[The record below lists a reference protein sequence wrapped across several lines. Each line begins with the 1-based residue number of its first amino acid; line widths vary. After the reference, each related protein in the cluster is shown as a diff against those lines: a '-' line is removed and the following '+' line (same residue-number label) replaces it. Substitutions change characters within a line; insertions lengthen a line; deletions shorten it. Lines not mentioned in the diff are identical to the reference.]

1 MKLKNLNP
9 LFLSLCVALPY
20 GCSTT
25 SHKEESTDI
34 AEVES
39 EDDGSV
45 QPEVEPTEIDEAIDD
60 ESTTKSAETVPEI
73 GSEEDEINQALKNG
87 IPIELNDKVEKWI
100 DYFVNKNPEAFQR
113 FMDRGQPYKK
123 MIVAMLRDRG
133 IPTELYY
140 LAMIESGFVLHAKSP
155 MAAVGFWQF
164 IPGTGR
170 RYGLRVDNY
179 VDERRDPRRA
189 TIAAAMYL
197 SDLNN
202 VFDSWYLALSAY
214 NAGEMRI
221 MNAIMR
227 GKSRDF
233 WQLVKD
239 KQLPAETMDYIPKFM
254 AAFLI
259 GTNPE
264 KYGFRRP
271 TQDANEDLVAVNVPS
286 PISLHTVSE
295 YASVPLVTLQVANP
309 HLVKG
314 MTPPGTQ
321 NYKIWVPKTFVSNIN
336 DNQERLATA
345 RLNIS
350 PTRIAKVEKADR
362 PDKADISPKAAL
374 ANKKFHRVR
383 RGEHLAMIAEKYGM
397 TVGQLKVFNRLTG
410 STIRPGMKLKIRGSE
425 IADTADNKND
435 RDEKRLMADTDTQ
448 GSGTYRVR
456 RGDNLH
462 EIAKRFGVSVQ
473 SLKKMNK
480 LRRTDLRI
488 GQVLKVAKNG

>member
-25 SHKEESTDI
+25 SHKEESIAT
-34 AEVES
+34 AEVEN
-39 EDDGSV
+39 DDGSV
-45 QPEVEPTEIDEAIDD
+45 QPEVEPVEIDEALDD
-60 ESTTKSAETVPEI
+60 EGSKSTENVPEI
-73 GSEEDEINQALKNG
+73 GTEEDEINQALKNG
-87 IPIELNDKVEKWI
+87 IPIELNDRVEKWI

-123 MIVAMLRDRG
+123 MVVAMLRDRG

-155 MAAVGFWQF
+155 MSAVGFWQF
-164 IPGTGR
+164 IPATGR

-239 KQLPAETMDYIPKFM
+239 KQLPSETMDYIPKFM

-271 TQDANEDLVAVNVPS
+271 TAEPNEDLVAVSVPS
-286 PISLHTVSE
+286 PISLTTISE
-295 YASVPLVTLQVANP
+295 YAGVPLVTLQLTNP
-309 HLVKG
+309 HLNKG
-314 MTPPGTQ
+314 VTPPGTQ
-321 NYKIWVPKTFVSNIN
+321 NYKIWVPKAFVNTIQE
-336 DNQERLATA
+336 NQERLATA

-350 PTRIAKVEKADR
+350 TKVAAVEKVQSKHQQHPQEQKVSSR
-362 PDKADISPKAAL
+362 
-374 ANKKFHRVR
+374 KFHRVK
-383 RGEHLAMIAEKYGM
+383 RGEHLAMIADKYGM
-397 TVGQLKVFNRLTG
+397 TVGQLKVFNRLT
-410 STIRPGMKLKIRGSE
+410 SSSIRPGMKLKIKASE
-425 IADTADNKND
+425 IADAGSSSK
-435 RDEKRLMADTDTQ
+435 EKIQALASVDKK

-456 RGDNLH
+456 RGDNLN
-462 EIAKRFGVSVQ
+462 EIAKRFGMSVH

-480 LRRTDLRI
+480 LRRTDLRV
-488 GQVLKVAKNG
+488 GQVLRVAKNS

>member
-34 AEVES
+34 AELEH

-60 ESTTKSAETVPEI
+60 ESTTKSAESVPEI

-100 DYFVNKNPEAFQR
+100 DYFVNKNPEMFQR

-140 LAMIESGFVLHAKSP
+140 LAMIESGFVLHARSP

-189 TIAAAMYL
+189 TIAASMYL

-271 TQDANEDLVAVNVPS
+271 TAESNEELVAVNVPS

-336 DNQERLATA
+336 ENQERLATA
-345 RLNIS
+345 RLNIA
-350 PTRIAKVEKADR
+350 PTRVAKIEKAEAPSQESR
-362 PDKADISPKAAL
+362 SAR
-374 ANKKFHRVR
+374 KFHRVK

-397 TVGQLKVFNRLTG
+397 TVGQLKVFNRLK
-410 STIRPGMKLKIRGSE
+410 SNNIRPGMKLKIRGSE
-425 IADTADNKND
+425 IADTADNSNSA
-435 RDEKRLMADTDTQ
+435 RAEKMVASTDTK

-462 EIAKRFGVSVQ
+462 EIAKRFGVTVQ

-480 LRRTDLRI
+480 LRRTDLRV
-488 GQVLKVAKNG
+488 GQVLKVARNG

>member
-1 MKLKNLNP
+1 MKLKNLHP

-20 GCSTT
+20 GCAST
-25 SHKEESTDI
+25 SHEEASSTDI
-34 AEVES
+34 AEVEA

-45 QPEVEPTEIDEAIDD
+45 TPEVEPTEIDEAIEDD
-60 ESTTKSAETVPEI
+60 SVDKTAENLPEI
-73 GSEEDEINQALKNG
+73 GTEEDEINQALKNG

-100 DYFVNKNPEAFQR
+100 DYFVNKNPEMFQR
-113 FMDRGQPYKK
+113 FLDRGHPYKK
-123 MIVAMLRDRG
+123 MIVGMLRDRG

-140 LAMIESGFVLHAKSP
+140 LAMIESGFVLHARSP

-164 IPGTGR
+164 IPATGR

-239 KQLPAETMDYIPKFM
+239 KQLPSETMDYIPKFM

-271 TQDANEDLVAVNVPS
+271 TAEANEELIAVNVPS
-286 PISLHTVSE
+286 PLSLHTISE

-314 MTPPGTQ
+314 MTPPGPE

-336 DNQERLATA
+336 SNQERLATA

-350 PTRIAKVEKADR
+350 ATRIAKLEKAQ
-362 PDKADISPKAAL
+362 PAASSASASSKA
-374 ANKKFHRVR
+374 NRKFHRVK

-397 TVGQLKVFNRLTG
+397 TVGQLKVFNRLTS
-410 STIRPGMKLKIRGSE
+410 STIRPGMKLKIRAPETE
-425 IADTADNKND
+425 IADRN
-435 RDEKRLMADTDTQ
+435 EKRLASADTK

-462 EIAKRFGVSVQ
+462 QIAKRFGTTVQ
-473 SLKKMNK
+473 SLKKINR
-480 LRRTDLRI
+480 LRRTDLRV
-488 GQVLKVAKNG
+488 GQVLKIANHG

>member
-1 MKLKNLNP
+1 MKLKNLHP

-20 GCSTT
+20 GCAST
-25 SHKEESTDI
+25 SHEEESSTDI
-34 AEVES
+34 AEVEA
-39 EDDGSV
+39 EDDGST
-45 QPEVEPTEIDEAIDD
+45 QPEVEPTEIDEAIED
-60 ESTTKSAETVPEI
+60 ESAEETAENVPEI
-73 GSEEDEINQALKNG
+73 GTEEDEINEALKHG

-100 DYFVNKNPEAFQR
+100 DFFVNKNPEMFQR
-113 FMDRGQPYKK
+113 FLDRGHPYKK
-123 MIVAMLRDRG
+123 MIVSMLRDRG

-140 LAMIESGFVLHAKSP
+140 LAMIESGFVLHARSP

-164 IPGTGR
+164 IPATGR

-239 KQLPAETMDYIPKFM
+239 KQLPSETMDYIPKFM

-264 KYGFRRP
+264 KYGFRHP
-271 TQDANEDLVAVNVPS
+271 TAEPNEELVAVNVPS
-286 PISLHTVSE
+286 PLSLHTLSE

-314 MTPPGTQ
+314 MTPPGPEE
-321 NYKIWVPKTFVSNIN
+321 YKIWVPKVFVSSIN
-336 DNQERLATA
+336 DNQERLASA

-350 PTRIAKVEKADR
+350 ASRIAKVDR
-362 PDKADISPKAAL
+362 APRST
-374 ANKKFHRVR
+374 NSNRKFHRVK
-383 RGEHLAMIAEKYGM
+383 RGEHLTMIAEKYGM
-397 TVGQLKVFNRLTG
+397 TVGQLKVFNRLK
-410 STIRPGMKLKIRGSE
+410 SNVIRPGMRLKIRG
-425 IADTADNKND
+425 ADTAVAAQND
-435 RDEKRLMADTDTQ
+435 RKGKLVASADTK

-462 EIAKRFGVSVQ
+462 QIARRFGTTVQ
-473 SLKKMNK
+473 SLKKINR
-480 LRRTDLRI
+480 LRRTDLRV
-488 GQVLKVAKNG
+488 GQVLKIARNG

>member
-20 GCSTT
+20 GCSTS
-25 SHKEESTDI
+25 SHNEESTDI
-34 AEVES
+34 AEVEA

-60 ESTTKSAETVPEI
+60 ESTTRTAESVPEI
-73 GSEEDEINQALKNG
+73 GSEEDEINEALKNG

-100 DYFVNKNPEAFQR
+100 DYFVNKNPEMFQR

-140 LAMIESGFVLHAKSP
+140 LAMIESGFVLHARSP

-189 TIAAAMYL
+189 TIAASMYL

-271 TQDANEDLVAVNVPS
+271 SAEDNEELVAVNVPA

-295 YASVPLVTLQVANP
+295 YASVPLVSLQVANP

-314 MTPPGTQ
+314 MTPPGPQ

-345 RLNIS
+345 RLNIA
-350 PTRIAKVEKADR
+350 PTRVARLEKADA
-362 PDKADISPKAAL
+362 PASKNSL
-374 ANKKFHRVR
+374 ANRKFHRVK
-383 RGEHLAMIAEKYGM
+383 RGEHLTMIAEKYGM
-397 TVGQLKVFNRLTG
+397 TVGQLKLFNRLK
-410 STIRPGMKLKIRGSE
+410 SSNIRPGMRLKIRAPE
-425 IADTADNKND
+425 NA
-435 RDEKRLMADTDTQ
+435 E
-448 GSGTYRVR
+448 
-456 RGDNLH
+456 
-462 EIAKRFGVSVQ
+462 
-473 SLKKMNK
+473 
-480 LRRTDLRI
+480 
-488 GQVLKVAKNG
+488 VASIS

>member
-25 SHKEESTDI
+25 SHEEESTDI
-34 AEVES
+34 VEVEA

-60 ESTTKSAETVPEI
+60 ESTTRSAENVPEI
-73 GSEEDEINQALKNG
+73 GSEEDEINQALKHG

-140 LAMIESGFVLHAKSP
+140 LAMIESGFMLHARSP

-254 AAFLI
+254 AALLI

-271 TQDANEDLVAVNVPS
+271 TAEANEELMAVNVPS

-345 RLNIS
+345 RLNIA
-350 PTRIAKVEKADR
+350 PTRIARIEKAEAPAQVSR
-362 PDKADISPKAAL
+362 ASR
-374 ANKKFHRVR
+374 KFHRVK

-397 TVGQLKVFNRLTG
+397 TVGQLKVFNRLKG
-410 STIRPGMKLKIRGSE
+410 SLIRPGMKLKLRGSDIE
-425 IADTADNKND
+425 IADNSNSARSVATADTK
-435 RDEKRLMADTDTQ
+435 

-462 EIAKRFGVSVQ
+462 EIARRFGVTVS

-488 GQVLKVAKNG
+488 GQVLKVARNG

>member
-1 MKLKNLNP
+1 
-9 LFLSLCVALPY
+9 
-20 GCSTT
+20 
-25 SHKEESTDI
+25 
-34 AEVES
+34 
-39 EDDGSV
+39 
-45 QPEVEPTEIDEAIDD
+45 
-60 ESTTKSAETVPEI
+60 
-73 GSEEDEINQALKNG
+73 
-87 IPIELNDKVEKWI
+87 
-100 DYFVNKNPEAFQR
+100 
-113 FMDRGQPYKK
+113 
-123 MIVAMLRDRG
+123 
-133 IPTELYY
+133 
-140 LAMIESGFVLHAKSP
+140 MIESGFMLHAKSP

-170 RYGLRVDNY
+170 RYGLRVDNF

-239 KQLPAETMDYIPKFM
+239 KQLPSETMDYIPKFM

-271 TQDANEDLVAVNVPS
+271 TQEANEDLVAVNVPS
-286 PISLHTVSE
+286 PISLHTISE

-321 NYKIWVPKTFVSNIN
+321 NYKIWVPKTFISNIN
-336 DNQERLATA
+336 ENQERLATA
-345 RLNIS
+345 RLNIA
-350 PTRIAKVEKADR
+350 PTRIAKLEKADR
-362 PDKADISPKAAL
+362 GDRADSPVKASL
-374 ANKKFHRVR
+374 ANRKFHRVK

-397 TVGQLKVFNRLTG
+397 TVGQLKIFNRLK
-410 STIRPGMKLKIRGSE
+410 SNNIRPGMKLKIRGSE
-425 IADTADNKND
+425 IVETAAVTND
-435 RDEKRLMADTDTQ
+435 RSEKRLMADTDTE

>member
-25 SHKEESTDI
+25 SHEEENMAT
-34 AEVES
+34 AEIDNELES
-39 EDDGSV
+39 DEGSV
-45 QPEVEPTEIDEAIDD
+45 DAEVEPTEIDEALDD
-60 ESTTKSAETVPEI
+60 SSGEAVPEI
-73 GSEEDEINQALKNG
+73 GTEEDEINQALKHG

-100 DYFVNKNPEAFQR
+100 DYFVNKNPDAFQR
-113 FMDRGQPYKK
+113 FMDRGQPYKN
-123 MIVAMLRDRG
+123 MIVAALRDRG

-140 LAMIESGFVLHAKSP
+140 LAMIESGFVLHARSP

-164 IPGTGR
+164 IPATGR

-239 KQLPAETMDYIPKFM
+239 KQLPSETMDYIPKFM

-271 TQDANEDLVAVNVPS
+271 TAEPNEELVAVNVPS
-286 PISLHTVSE
+286 PISLSTIAE
-295 YASVPLVTLQVANP
+295 YTEVPLVTLQLTNP
-309 HLVKG
+309 HLTKD
-314 MTPPGTQ
+314 MTPPGTE
-321 NYKIWVPKTFVSNIN
+321 NYKIWVPKTFASNIN
-336 DNQERLATA
+336 DNQERLASA
-345 RLNIS
+345 RLNIKS
-350 PTRIAKVEKADR
+350 TRIARVEKTSR
-362 PDKADISPKAAL
+362 SSSGT
-374 ANKKFHRVR
+374 NRKFHRVR
-383 RGEHLAMIAEKYGM
+383 RGEHLTMIAEKYGM
-397 TVGQLKVFNRLTG
+397 TVGQLKVFNRLK
-410 STIRPGMKLKIRGSE
+410 SNLIRPGMKLKITGSDANVVE
-425 IADTADNKND
+425 T
-435 RDEKRLMADTDTQ
+435 ETDSK

-462 EIAKRFGVSVQ
+462 DIAKRFGTTVKT
-473 SLKKMNK
+473 LKKVNR

-488 GQVLKVAKNG
+488 GQVLKIAKNT

>member
-20 GCSTT
+20 GCSTS
-25 SHKEESTDI
+25 SHNEESTDI
-34 AEVES
+34 AEVEA

-60 ESTTKSAETVPEI
+60 ESTTRTAESVPEI
-73 GSEEDEINQALKNG
+73 GSEEDEINEALKNG

-100 DYFVNKNPEAFQR
+100 DYFVNKNPEMFQR

-140 LAMIESGFVLHAKSP
+140 LAMIESGFVLHARSP

-189 TIAAAMYL
+189 TIAASMYL

-271 TQDANEDLVAVNVPS
+271 SAEDNEELVAVNVPA

-295 YASVPLVTLQVANP
+295 YASVPLVSLQVANP

-314 MTPPGTQ
+314 MTPPGPQ

-345 RLNIS
+345 RLNIA
-350 PTRIAKVEKADR
+350 PTRVARLEKADA
-362 PDKADISPKAAL
+362 PASKNSL
-374 ANKKFHRVR
+374 ANRKFHRVK
-383 RGEHLAMIAEKYGM
+383 RGEHLTMIAEKYGM
-397 TVGQLKVFNRLTG
+397 TVGQLKLFNRLK
-410 STIRPGMKLKIRGSE
+410 SSNIRPGMRLKIRAPENAEVASNSRLSA
-425 IADTADNKND
+425 ADTK
-435 RDEKRLMADTDTQ
+435 

-462 EIAKRFGVSVQ
+462 EIAKRFGTTVQ
-473 SLKKMNK
+473 SLKKINR

>member
-9 LFLSLCVALPY
+9 LFLSFCVALPY

-25 SHKEESTDI
+25 SHEEENI
-34 AEVES
+34 ATAQIDSELES
-39 EDDGSV
+39 DEGSENA
-45 QPEVEPTEIDEAIDD
+45 EVEPTEIDEALDD
-60 ESTTKSAETVPEI
+60 SSKSAEAVPEI
-73 GSEEDEINQALKNG
+73 GTEEDEINSALKHG

-123 MIVAMLRDRG
+123 MIVSALRDRG

-140 LAMIESGFVLHAKSP
+140 LAMIESGFVLHARSP

-239 KQLPAETMDYIPKFM
+239 KQLPSETMDYIPKFM

-271 TQDANEDLVAVNVPS
+271 TAEPNEELVAVNVPS
-286 PISLHTVSE
+286 PIPLSTIAE

-309 HLVKG
+309 HLTKD
-314 MTPPGTQ
+314 MTPPGTE
-321 NYKIWVPKTFVSNIN
+321 NYKIWVPKAFVSNIN
-336 DNQERLATA
+336 NNQERLASA
-345 RLNIS
+345 RLTIKS
-350 PTRIAKVEKADR
+350 TKIARIEKSQPTTSSRATPAR
-362 PDKADISPKAAL
+362 
-374 ANKKFHRVR
+374 KFHRVK
-383 RGEHLAMIAEKYGM
+383 RGEHLTMIADKYGM
-397 TVGQLKVFNRLTG
+397 TVGQLKVFNRLT
-410 STIRPGMKLKIRGSE
+410 SNVIRPGMKLKITGAE
-425 IADTADNKND
+425 TKVAAAGPEADTK
-435 RDEKRLMADTDTQ
+435 

-462 EIAKRFGVSVQ
+462 EIARRFGTTVKT
-473 SLKKMNK
+473 LKKMNN
-480 LRRTDLRI
+480 LRRTDLRV
-488 GQVLKVAKNG
+488 GQVLKVAKNS

>member
-25 SHKEESTDI
+25 SHKEESTATAD
-34 AEVES
+34 VEPE

-45 QPEVEPTEIDEAIDD
+45 HPEVEPIEIDEAIDD
-60 ESTTKSAETVPEI
+60 EMTTKTSENVPEI
-73 GSEEDEINQALKNG
+73 GTEEDEINQALKNG
-87 IPIELNDKVEKWI
+87 IPIELNEKVEKWI
-100 DYFVNKNPEAFQR
+100 DYFVNRNPEAFQR

-123 MIVAMLRDRG
+123 MIVATLRDRG

-140 LAMIESGFVLHAKSP
+140 LAMIESGFVIHARSP
-155 MAAVGFWQF
+155 MSAVGFWQF

-214 NAGEMRI
+214 NAGETRI

-239 KQLPAETMDYIPKFM
+239 KQLPSETMDYIPKFM

-264 KYGFRRP
+264 KYGFRKP
-271 TQDANEDLVAVNVPS
+271 TAEANEELMAVSVPS
-286 PISLHTVSE
+286 PISLHTISE
-295 YASVPLVTLQVANP
+295 YAGVPLVTLQLTNP
-309 HLVKG
+309 HLNKG
-314 MTPPGTQ
+314 MTPPGAQT
-321 NYKIWVPKTFVSNIN
+321 YKIWVPKPFVRNIEE
-336 DNQERLATA
+336 NQERLATA

-350 PTRIAKVEKADR
+350 ASKVAVIGKQKSESNPQGASSR
-362 PDKADISPKAAL
+362 
-374 ANKKFHRVR
+374 KFHRVK
-383 RGEHLAMIAEKYGM
+383 RGEHLAMIASKYGM
-397 TVGQLKVFNRLTG
+397 TIGQLKVFNRLK
-410 STIRPGMKLKIRGSE
+410 SNTIRPGMKLKIQAPE
-425 IADTADNKND
+425 IAESTGSTRQTKVAS
-435 RDEKRLMADTDTQ
+435 LATDTQ

-462 EIAKRFGVSVQ
+462 LIAKRFGMSVH

-488 GQVLKVAKNG
+488 GQVLRIAQNG